1 MIEALCVVF
10 VTVVGPQVEVCAD
23 LHLLGEEFDDIS
35 PKGLV
40 SDSFEPFRLELR
52 PEVVQD
58 RVRRWR
64 LFTGVAQRGDRGSIG
79 GRADEDLV
87 NVLGIDFSVIRQGE
101 RNFLVKPV
109 DEEVKK
115 LVFVDF
121 TVRLLCLLGHNSA
134 SGLLQLASFVRY

>member
-10 VTVVGPQVEVCAD
+10 VTVVGSQVEVCAD

-35 PKGLV
+35 PKERV

-64 LFTGVAQRGDRGSIG
+64 LFTGVAQRGDRGPVG

-87 NVLGIDFSVIRQGE
+87 DVLSIDLSILGKVEG
-101 RNFLVKPV
+101 NFLVKPV

-115 LVFVDF
+115 LVLVD
-121 TVRLLCLLGHNSA
+121 
-134 SGLLQLASFVRY
+134 